1 MKPTF
6 KTRMM
11 AMLPKNDYKFREYSV
26 EVHQHNGRQMK
37 PAEIDFISS
46 VQRLPLEGI
55 AEVLCLWES
64 QENKLELVKIA
75 MLFHIYRNDF
85 DAYLKNNRSNPKV
98 KRAFEIWGRIK
109 SNQTRS
115 FKA

>member
-11 AMLPKNDYKFREYSV
+11 AMLPKNDYKFLEYSV
-26 EVHQHNGRQMK
+26 EVLQHNGRQMK
-37 PAEIDFISS
+37 PQETDFISS

-64 QENKLELVKIA
+64 QANKLELVKIA

-85 DAYLKNNRSNPKV
+85 DEYLKNNVHKPK
-98 KRAFEIWGRIK
+98 IK
-109 SNQTRS
+109 
-115 FKA
+115 KASEVWRNLWLQNSEH

>member
-11 AMLPKNDYKFREYSV
+11 AMLPKNDYEFREYSV
-26 EVHQHNGRQMK
+26 EVLQHNGRQMK

-46 VQRLPLEGI
+46 VQRLPPEGI

-85 DAYLKNNRSNPKV
+85 DAYLKNNKSNPKV
-98 KRAFEIWGRIK
+98 KRAFEIWGSIK

>member
-1 MKPTF
+1 
-6 KTRMM
+6 
-11 AMLPKNDYKFREYSV
+11 MLPKNDYKFREYSV
-26 EVHQHNGRQMK
+26 EVLQHNGRQMN

-85 DAYLKNNRSNPKV
+85 DAYLKNNKSNPKV
-98 KRAFEIWGRIK
+98 KRACEIWGSIK
-109 SNQTRS
+109 SNQTRF

>member
-11 AMLPKNDYKFREYSV
+11 AMLPKNDYKFCEYSI
-26 EVHQHNGRQMK
+26 EVLQHNGRQMK
-37 PAEIDFISS
+37 PAETDFISS
-46 VQRLPLEGI
+46 VQKLPLEGI

-64 QENKLELVKIA
+64 QANKLELVKIA

-85 DAYLKNNRSNPKV
+85 DEYLKNNAHKPK
-98 KRAFEIWGRIK
+98 IK
-109 SNQTRS
+109 
-115 FKA
+115 KASEVWRNL

>member
-1 MKPTF
+1 MKPTL

-11 AMLPKNDYKFREYSV
+11 AMLPKNDYKFREYCV
-26 EVHQHNGRQMK
+26 EVLQHNGRQMK
-37 PAEIDFISS
+37 PAETDFISS

-64 QENKLELVKIA
+64 QANKLELVKIA

-85 DAYLKNNRSNPKV
+85 DEYLKNNVHKPK
-98 KRAFEIWGRIK
+98 IK
-109 SNQTRS
+109 
-115 FKA
+115 KASEVWRNLWLQN

>member
-11 AMLPKNDYKFREYSV
+11 AMLPKNDYKFAPYSV
-26 EVHQHNGRQMK
+26 QVFQHNGRQMK
-37 PAEIDFISS
+37 PQETDFISS
-46 VQRLPLEGI
+46 VQRLPPEGV

-75 MLFHIYRNDF
+75 MLFHINRNEF
-85 DAYLKNNRSNPKV
+85 DVYLKNNRSNPKV

>member
-26 EVHQHNGRQMK
+26 EVLQHNGRQMK
-37 PAEIDFISS
+37 PQETGFLSS
-46 VQRLPLEGI
+46 VEKVSLGGNGEG
-55 AEVLCLWES
+55 LCLWES

-98 KRAFEIWGRIK
+98 KRAFEIWGRMK

>member
-1 MKPTF
+1 MRPTL
-6 KTRMM
+6 KTRLR
-11 AMLPKNDYKFREYSV
+11 AMHPKNTYKFSEYSV
-26 EVHQHNGRQMK
+26 EVFQHNGRQMK
-37 PAEIDFISS
+37 PQETDFISS
-46 VQRLPLEGI
+46 VQKLPLEGI
-55 AEVLCLWES
+55 ADVLCLWES
-64 QENKLELVKIA
+64 QANKLELVKIA

-98 KRAFEIWGRIK
+98 KRAFEIWGRMK

>member
-11 AMLPKNDYKFREYSV
+11 AMLPSNKYKFAPYSV
-26 EVHQHNGRQMK
+26 QVFQHNGRQMT
-37 PAEIDFISS
+37 PQETDFISS
-46 VQRLPLEGI
+46 VQRLPLEGV

-64 QENKLELVKIA
+64 QANKLELVKIA

-85 DAYLKNNRSNPKV
+85 DAYLKNNRSNPKI
-98 KRAFEIWGRIK
+98 KKALEIWGSIK

>member
-26 EVHQHNGRQMK
+26 EVRQHNGRQMK
-37 PAEIDFISS
+37 PEEINFISS
-46 VQRLPLEGI
+46 VQTLPLEGV
-55 AEVLCLWES
+55 ALVLCKYADSEA
-64 QENKLELVKIA
+64 KLELIRIA
-75 MLFHIYRNDF
+75 MKFHIYRNDF

>member
-11 AMLPKNDYKFREYSV
+11 AMLPKNDYKFSEYSV
-26 EVHQHNGRQMK
+26 EVFQHNGRQMK
-37 PAEIDFISS
+37 PQETDFISS
-46 VQRLPLEGI
+46 VQKLPLEGV

-64 QENKLELVKIA
+64 QANKLELVKIA

-85 DAYLKNNRSNPKV
+85 DEYLKNNAHKPKI
-98 KRAFEIWGRIK
+98 KKASEIWR
-109 SNQTRS
+109 NLWLQN
-115 FKA
+115 

>member
-11 AMLPKNDYKFREYSV
+11 AMLPKNDYKFRDYCV
-26 EVHQHNGRQMK
+26 EVLQHNGRQMK
-37 PAEIDFISS
+37 PQETDFISS
-46 VQRLPLEGI
+46 VQRLPLEGV